1 MNKQGPGRIEWCD
14 FSWSPIVGCTKNC
27 PWCYAR
33 RQAKRFKHQCQKCY
47 DFVPHLH
54 PERLGQPAKR
64 KKPARIFVCSMGDL
78 FDPLTEIQEPR
89 HASQGPI
96 HLRVLCAMDDARQH
110 TFIVLTKRPD
120 QMVTR
125 LAARG
130 MSFEPRPNWH
140 LLVSITNQADADER
154 IPELLK
160 LRKYGWPVLG
170 VSYEPAL
177 NHVDFTR
184 FDKLDWIILGAQTG
198 PGKRN
203 PYLGAMICASLLMN
217 RPDAPLFIKDSVG
230 WPETIREYP
239 REGE

>member
-1 MNKQGPGRIEWCD
+1 MNKSKIEWCN
-14 FSWSPIVGCTKNC
+14 FTWNPIVGCTKGC

-64 KKPARIFVCSMGDL
+64 KKPARIFVCSMGEL
-78 FDPLTEIQEPR
+78 FDPDLPNEKVGTVYSAMLTAP
-89 HASQGPI
+89 
-96 HLRVLCAMDDARQH
+96 QH
-110 TFIVLTKRPD
+110 TWLILTKQP
-120 QMVTR
+120 MR
-125 LAARG
+125 LVESLMTYA
-130 MSFEPRPNWH
+130 PRPNWH

-160 LRKYGWPVLG
+160 LREYGWPVLG

-198 PGKRN
+198 PGKRDPN
-203 PYLGAMICASLLMN
+203 VPLAICASLVMN
-217 RPDAPLFIKDSVG
+217 QPADVPLFVKDNVG
-230 WPETIREYP
+230 WLDTIREYP